1 MVDDACAGGRR
12 RRRNAH
18 TSQLFTLLNMTC
30 TMNVLLVLQQ
40 HPAPPVAAVGS
51 RKQEAG
57 SRKQEAEPHA
67 ARRRPHA
74 VCDAAYLYAPS
85 AHGVLWHVAAPSSA
99 APATAD
105 PIINHPQ
112 LVVALPSTSSSPS
125 AKEPV
130 IAHLAPPQLALPQAL
145 HWHWRPS
152 PARPDR
158 QTDPD
163 QITFGALLSLQARN
177 RMELL
182 GLNTAL

>member
-112 LVVALPSTSSSPS
+112 LVVALPSTSPGAKRQGTSDSTSSTPPGT
-125 AKEPV
+125 AL
-130 IAHLAPPQLALPQAL
+130 ALAPV
-145 HWHWRPS
+145 
-152 PARPDR
+152 ARPDR
-158 QTDPD
+158 QIYPD